1 MTIRLLSIVLLL
13 LVAEIAHGGDLV
25 QVQGAPE
32 VSVTQLQDIVTIS
45 NGFIQLTFDR
55 ISHRVIHMYADHAGR
70 GRFNLDLLAPEGI
83 ALESD
88 AGGQPATVRVLQR
101 RPNFASLS
109 IRWLA
114 GGAADTAVKLTFSLN
129 SRERGVHVRVTLPDA
144 EAANGIKVM
153 LRQWFLLGLFN
164 RGALQYIAGQGQ
176 SFTAADPLQLFYTID
191 RSNGSVALEP
201 ETALHPAEVSLL
213 SGADETTVGIVLR
226 PRVSSRMHDQWMKAS
241 SSTAAPALGQSNAE
255 IGFTLFGND
264 LPFPAHRE
272 DTRMAGMSDP
282 RARELSSYFTA
293 VYGSA
298 AGVLGSYSE
307 PGSAYPTL
315 SHPDR
320 GYGDMFDFFDPDTWE
335 IVNTLAYSGDPLL
348 QTEARRVI
356 ERSESAQLGDG
367 QIPHHFERG
376 TPTYLSIAQSSQTG
390 PNVFWTLAASEYAA
404 ATGDENWL
412 RAHYTH
418 LRRATDWLLSR
429 YDPRQELLSA
439 NGPLFIDV
447 FRRGGFTLDT
457 NTIALYLLERMSEIA
472 AFCNDPETEKRY
484 IAMRESIR
492 AGIVHGLWNG
502 HDHFVTERHPDGTT
516 RDFVDYDGNL
526 AALAFAVLPDGPD
539 ARALLKRLDSGPHT
553 HPGGYGT
560 WVSERR
566 YEKPDC
572 NLENDG
578 DSDVTMGRIWWLD
591 MAARVQLGDRATFAA
606 LLEKIENYELSNVWM
621 PERFDAQGLPAH
633 HDYFHEYPE
642 FLAMVLREMRYGVH
656 VGMREVTVHP
666 FDVQRF
672 SLPLGTLRVD
682 YSPAQVSLLIP
693 GSSERNFTISGLIP
707 ERQYMLS
714 TGQHIA
720 TDVQGTLRFHALAGK
735 PLVISLEKTI
745 RPGKSSE

>member
-1 MTIRLLSIVLLL
+1 M
-13 LVAEIAHGGDLV
+13 EIAHGTGLV
-25 QVQGAPE
+25 PAQDVPE
-32 VSVTQLQDIVTIS
+32 VSVKQLRNNVTLS
-45 NGFIQLTFDR
+45 NGYLQLTFDR
-55 ISHRVIHMYADHAGR
+55 ISHQVIYLSADHAGR

-88 AGGQPATVRVLQR
+88 AGGQPATVRILQR
-101 RPNFASLS
+101 KPNFASVS
-109 IRWLA
+109 FRWVA
-114 GGAADTAVKLTFSLN
+114 GGGADAAVKLTFSLN

-153 LRQWFLLGLFN
+153 LRQWFLLALFD
-164 RGALQYIAGQGQ
+164 RGALQYVAGQGQ
-176 SFTAADPLQLFYTID
+176 SCTAKDPLRLFYTMD

-201 ETALHPAEVSLL
+201 ETALRPAEVSLL
-213 SGADETTVGIVLR
+213 SGANETSVGIVLR
-226 PRVSSRMHDQWMKAS
+226 PQVSSRMRDQWMKAS
-241 SSTAAPALGQSNAE
+241 SGVSAPAAAQSNVE
-255 IGFTLFGND
+255 IGFTLFAND

-272 DTRMAGMSDP
+272 DSRMAEMNDP
-282 RARELSSYFTA
+282 RARELTAYFTA

-298 AGVLGSYSE
+298 AGVLGSYFD

-315 SHPDR
+315 AHPNR
-320 GYGDMFDFFDPDTWE
+320 AYGDMFDFFDPDAWE
-335 IVNTLAYSGDPLL
+335 TVTALAYSGDPLL
-348 QTEARRVI
+348 QAEARRVL
-356 ERSESAQLGDG
+356 ERSESAQLSDG
-367 QIPHHFERG
+367 QIPHHFEHG
-376 TPTYLSIAQSSQTG
+376 APTYLSIAQSSQTG
-390 PNVFWTLAASEYAA
+390 PNIFWTLAASEYAA

-412 RAHYTH
+412 RAHYAH
-418 LRRATDWLLSR
+418 LRMATDWVLSR
-429 YDPRQELLSA
+429 YDPRQELLST

-457 NTIALYLLERMSEIA
+457 NTVALYLLGRMSEIA

-492 AGIVHGLWNG
+492 AGMVHGLWDG
-502 HDHFVTERHPDGTT
+502 HDHFVTERHADGTT
-516 RDFVDYDGNL
+516 RDFVDYDGNF
-526 AALAFAVLPDGPD
+526 AALAFAVLPNGPD
-539 ARALLKRLDSGPHT
+539 ARALLKRLDNGPHT

-566 YEKPDC
+566 YEKQDC

-578 DSDVTMGRIWWLD
+578 DSDVTMGRIWWYD

-606 LLEKIENYELSNVWM
+606 LLEKIENYEVSNVWM

-633 HDYFHEYPE
+633 NDYYHEYPE
-642 FLAMVLREMRYGVH
+642 VLAMVLREMRYGVH

-682 YSPAQVSLLIP
+682 YSPARVSLLVP

-714 TGQHIA
+714 TGQRIA
-720 TDVQGTLRFHALAGK
+720 ADAQGTLRFHARAGK

-745 RPGKSSE
+745 RPGESSE